1 MSNKPL
7 RRHHMVSDNVSNAQS
22 LDPMLRA
29 NQCAVQLGIGLSTWW
44 RWVQQGRVKRPEK
57 LSARVSVWRS
67 SYIAQLQNGLVGQE
81 G

>member
-1 MSNKPL
+1 
-7 RRHHMVSDNVSNAQS
+7 MVSDNLLNSQL

-29 NQCAVQLGIGLSTWW
+29 NQCAIQLGIGLSTWW
-44 RWVQQGRVKRPEK
+44 RWVQQGKVKRPEK

-67 SYIAQLQNGLVGQE
+67 SYIAQLQSELVEQE